1 MTEFS
6 EVIVLINSLM
16 FLNFLPT
23 YHQSVFFVCMHCTF
37 KYHDIHHPSS
47 DLVIVFPALIDH
59 HNVF

>member
-1 MTEFS
+1 MTVFS

-23 YHQSVFFVCMHCTF
+23 F
-37 KYHDIHHPSS
+37 KYHDIHPSS

-59 HNVF
+59 HDVF

>member
-1 MTEFS
+1 MTVFS

-16 FLNFLPT
+16 FLNFVPT
-23 YHQSVFFVCMHCTF
+23 YHQSVFFVCM
-37 KYHDIHHPSS
+37 YHDIHPSS

>member
-1 MTEFS
+1 MTVFS

-23 YHQSVFFVCMHCTF
+23 YHQSVFFVSTF
-37 KYHDIHHPSS
+37 KYHDIHPSS
-47 DLVIVFPALIDH
+47 DLVQVFLALIDH